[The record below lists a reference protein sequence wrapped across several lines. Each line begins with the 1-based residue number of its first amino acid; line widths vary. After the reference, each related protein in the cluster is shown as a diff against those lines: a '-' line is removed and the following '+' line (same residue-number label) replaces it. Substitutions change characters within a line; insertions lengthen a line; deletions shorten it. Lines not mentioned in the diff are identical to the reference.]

1 MEIKEYTIFN
11 EAEILHLYNSVGW
24 SAYTVYP
31 DVLRRGFERSLLT
44 LGAYEAEQLVGI
56 IRIVGDGH
64 TIVFIQDILV
74 LPDKQRQGVGS
85 HLLQAVLKRFAHVRQ
100 IELATDDTPQSK
112 AFYQSQGFAEM
123 SDIGCCGFIK
133 IG

>member
-1 MEIKEYTIFN
+1 M
-11 EAEILHLYNSVGW
+11 
-24 SAYTVYP
+24 
-31 DVLRRGFERSLLT
+31 LT

-56 IRIVGDGH
+56 IRTVGDGH

-74 LPDKQRQGVGS
+74 LPDKQRQGVVS